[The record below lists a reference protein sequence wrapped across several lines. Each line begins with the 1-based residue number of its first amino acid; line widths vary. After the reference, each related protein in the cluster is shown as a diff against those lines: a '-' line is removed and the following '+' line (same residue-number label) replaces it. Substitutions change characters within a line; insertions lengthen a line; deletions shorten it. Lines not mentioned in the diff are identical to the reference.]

1 MKKFVAII
9 FAMALVFAVQ
19 INFASAEDQPAAVPI
34 ESSKVYPKDLQK
46 NLKYNGTVVISATV
60 DEKGDVI
67 KTVVMRSSGRPKVDK
82 VAMEAA
88 SKWKFTPAVDKN
100 GKHVEVWY
108 MVKFEAKDF

>member
-1 MKKFVAII
+1 MKKFAAVI

-19 INFASAEDQPAAVPI
+19 INFAAAEDQPAAVPI
-34 ESSKVYPKDLQK
+34 ESSKVYPKDIAK

-60 DEKGDVI
+60 DEEGNVT

-82 VAMEAA
+82 AAMEAA

-108 MVKFEAKDF
+108 MVKFEPKDF